1 MEEKIMD
8 WYCAVWNSDAV
19 SSAAGAQVLYE
30 MLCEGNTTLVGDID
44 IIDEFYEDL
53 ISKKLNITADK
64 GKGFVIIG
72 CMIED
77 AEYLNDLVQSMV
89 KAHGLSYYEPQNITY
104 IF

>member
-1 MEEKIMD
+1 MI
-8 WYCAVWNSDAV
+8 S
-19 SSAAGAQVLYE
+19 L
-30 MLCEGNTTLVGDID
+30 
-44 IIDEFYEDL
+44 IISEEFYEEL
-53 ISKKLNITADK
+53 NSKKFNVEVNR

-72 CMIED
+72 CSFED

>member
-1 MEEKIMD
+1 MD
-8 WYCAVWNSDAV
+8 WYCAVWNSDRV